1 MATILITGA
10 TGFLGK
16 YVVDEFLRHGYQVV
30 AHGRNATRLAQLH
43 DRGIQTLQGD
53 LQELSRL
60 TMRVDAVV
68 HAAALSTIWGP
79 WQRFYRNNVE
89 GTHHVVQFCRQ
100 IVSRVLCLFHLRVF
114 IQCQK
119 TGWVFAKMMLMN
131 ATRSPTIF
139 AAKLWPKPW
148 SGKQVNRV

>member
-43 DRGIQTLQGD
+43 DQGIQTLKGD
-53 LQELSRL
+53 LQELSHV

-68 HAAALSTIWGP
+68 HAAALSTVWGP

-89 GTHHVVQFCRQ
+89 GTRHVVQFCQANNGR
-100 IVSRVLCLFHLRVF
+100 SRGPGS
-114 IQCQK
+114 K
-119 TGWVFAKMMLMN
+119 
-131 ATRSPTIF
+131 
-139 AAKLWPKPW
+139 
-148 SGKQVNRV
+148 